1 MFKIGIRFKFILF
14 TSLLITSIGIAGI
27 WFFSTQTK
35 KLLEEELKKR
45 GYSLISQLAQDGEVK
60 DSMSVAQKAFFEEPI
75 RRLRTLDI
83 ERELAYWRVLL
94 PPDDDVLVEEKEP
107 WIKTEIDEIPVHKN
121 IEDITKLVFNI
132 LFTDNGEQFYNFV
145 VPIYEKRTI
154 AEEEFATQVFGLD
167 EDYNENE
174 EKLLGTIQIG
184 LTPERINKKMQA
196 ILWASIIPVG
206 FVIVL
211 IGIGVSYFIASG
223 VVKPVKYLVKVTDKV
238 ASGDLSQRVEIS
250 SKDEI
255 GLLASRFNQMT
266 KGLKQLMDEKEGAM
280 IELKDL
286 NKKLSSINDELVQ
299 RNEQLKDTQEQL
311 VRTEKLAAVGTLASG
326 VSHEL
331 RNPLSSIKNAVFL
344 LKRKLSRKVIP
355 DIDEKV
361 IQFLDIIDK
370 EIDRSSKIINDL
382 LGFTRVA
389 KPTRIKSNITIVIDE
404 ALSRV
409 KIAENIKLC
418 KDLQSD
424 LPMATIDAN
433 QIGQVLINLI
443 ENACQAMT
451 DGGELHISARK
462 SKVFVEIE
470 IADSGCGIPQKEV
483 KKIFDPLFTTKP
495 KGTGMGL
502 AVCHGIIDKHN
513 GIIEVKSQEGK
524 GTNMIIKL
532 PLEDADARRTG

>member
-14 TSLLITSIGIAGI
+14 TSLLITSIGIASI

-45 GYSLISQLAQDGEVK
+45 GYSLITQLAQDGEVK

-75 RRLRTLDI
+75 RRLRNLDI

-94 PPDDDVLVEEKEP
+94 AQENVLLEEKEP
-107 WIKTEIDEIPVHKN
+107 WIKTEVDKIPVHKN
-121 IEDITKLVFNI
+121 IEGITDPVFNI
-132 LFTDNGEQFYNFV
+132 LFADNGEQFYNFI

-154 AEEEFATQVFGLD
+154 AEEEFATQVFGPD
-167 EDYNENE
+167 EDNNENE

-184 LTPERINKKMQA
+184 LTPERINKKMQT
-196 ILWASIIPVG
+196 ILWTSILPLG
-206 FVIVL
+206 FVVISVG
-211 IGIGVSYFIASG
+211 IGISYFIAGSI
-223 VVKPVKYLVKVTDKV
+223 VKPVEYLVEITDKV
-238 ASGDLSQRVEIS
+238 ASGDLSQKVEIS

-266 KGLKQLMDEKEGAM
+266 KGLKQLIDEKEGVM

-331 RNPLSSIKNAVFL
+331 RNPLSAIKNAVFL
-344 LKRKLSRKVIP
+344 LKRKLSREVMP

-361 IQFLDIIDK
+361 PQFLDIMDK
-370 EIDRSSKIINDL
+370 EIDRSSRIINDL
-382 LGFTRVA
+382 LGFTRVS
-389 KPTRIKSNITIVIDE
+389 KPTRIRSDIEIVINE

-409 KIAENIKLC
+409 KIAENIKLS
-418 KDLQSD
+418 KDLQPD
-424 LPMATIDAN
+424 LPMVTIDSN
-433 QIGQVLINLI
+433 QVGQVLINLI
-443 ENACQAMT
+443 ENACQAMN
-451 DGGELHISARK
+451 DGGELQISAIK
-462 SKVFVEIE
+462 SKAFVEIQ
-470 IADSGCGIPQKEV
+470 ISDSGCGIPEKEV

-495 KGTGMGL
+495 KGIGMGL
-502 AVCHGIIDKHN
+502 AVCNGIIDKHN

-532 PLEDADARRTG
+532 PLEDKDARRTG

>member
-14 TSLLITSIGIAGI
+14 TSLLIAIIGATSS
-27 WFFSTQTK
+27 WFFFTQTK
-35 KLLEEELKKR
+35 KQLEEELKKR
-45 GYSLISQLAQDGEVK
+45 GYSLISQLAQDEEVK

-75 RRLRTLDI
+75 RRLRSIDI

-94 PPDDDVLVEEKEP
+94 VSDEVLVEEKET
-107 WIKTEIDEIPVHKN
+107 WINTEIEGIPAHRN
-121 IEDITKLVFNI
+121 IEDITELVFNI

-154 AEEEFATQVFGLD
+154 ADEEFAAQIFGID
-167 EDYNENE
+167 EDNNENDG
-174 EKLLGTIQIG
+174 KLLGIIQIG
-184 LTPERINKKMQA
+184 LTPERINKKMQT
-196 ILWASIIPVG
+196 ILWTSSLPLG
-206 FVIVL
+206 FVIALV
-211 IGIGVSYFIASG
+211 GIGVSYFIASG
-223 VVKPVKYLVKVTDKV
+223 IVKPVEHLVKITDKV
-238 ASGDLSQRVEIS
+238 ASGDLSQKVEIS

-266 KGLKQLMDEKEGAM
+266 KGLKQLMDEKEGVM

-311 VRTEKLAAVGTLASG
+311 IRTEKLAAVGTLASG

-331 RNPLSSIKNAVFL
+331 RNPLSAIKNAVFL
-344 LKRKLSRKVIP
+344 LKRKLSRKVMP

-361 IQFLDIIDK
+361 IQFLDIMDK
-370 EIDRSSKIINDL
+370 EIDRSTRIINDL

-389 KPTRIKSNITIVIDE
+389 KPTRIRSDIRIVINE
-404 ALSRV
+404 ALSRL
-409 KIAENIKLC
+409 KIAENIKLS

-424 LPMATIDAN
+424 LPMITIDAN

-451 DGGELHISARK
+451 DGGELQIITRK
-462 SKVFVEIE
+462 SKIFVEIE
-470 IADSGCGIPQKEV
+470 IADSGCGISEKEI

-495 KGTGMGL
+495 KGIGMGL
-502 AVCHGIIDKHN
+502 AICHGIIDKHN
-513 GIIEVKSQEGK
+513 GTIEVKSREGK
-524 GTNMIIKL
+524 GTNMIVKL
-532 PLEDADARRTG
+532 PLEDKDARTG

>member
-14 TSLLITSIGIAGI
+14 TSLLIAIIGASSS
-27 WFFSTQTK
+27 WFFFTQTK
-35 KLLEEELKKR
+35 KQLEEELKKR
-45 GYSLISQLAQDGEVK
+45 GYSLISQLAQDEEVK

-75 RRLRTLDI
+75 RRLRSIDI

-94 PPDDDVLVEEKEP
+94 VSDEVLVEEKET
-107 WIKTEIDEIPVHKN
+107 WIKTEIEKIPAHRN
-121 IEDITKLVFNI
+121 IEDITELVFNI

-154 AEEEFATQVFGLD
+154 ADEEFAAQIFGIN
-167 EDYNENE
+167 EDNNEKDR
-174 EKLLGTIQIG
+174 KLLGIIQIG
-184 LTPERINKKMQA
+184 LTPELINKKMQT
-196 ILWASIIPVG
+196 ILWISILPLG

-211 IGIGVSYFIASG
+211 VGIGVSYFIASG
-223 VVKPVKYLVKVTDKV
+223 IVKPVEHLVKITDKV
-238 ASGDLSQRVEIS
+238 TSGDLSQKVEIS

-266 KGLKQLMDEKEGAM
+266 KGLKQLMDEKEGVM

-286 NKKLSSINDELVQ
+286 NKKLSLINDELVQ

-331 RNPLSSIKNAVFL
+331 RNPLSAIKNAVFL
-344 LKRKLSRKVIP
+344 LKRKLSRKVMP

-370 EIDRSSKIINDL
+370 EIDRSTKIINDL

-389 KPTRIKSNITIVIDE
+389 KPTRIISDIRIVINE
-404 ALSRV
+404 ALSRL
-409 KIAENIKLC
+409 KIAENIKLS
-418 KDLQSD
+418 KNLQSD
-424 LPMATIDAN
+424 LPMITIDAN

-451 DGGELHISARK
+451 DGGELQISTRK
-462 SKVFVEIE
+462 SKVFAEIE
-470 IADSGCGIPQKEV
+470 IADSGCGIPEKEI

-495 KGTGMGL
+495 KGIGMGL
-502 AVCHGIIDKHN
+502 AICHGIIDKHN
-513 GIIEVKSQEGK
+513 GTIEVKSREGK
-524 GTNMIIKL
+524 GTNMIVKL
-532 PLEDADARRTG
+532 PLEDKDARTG

>member
-1 MFKIGIRFKFILF
+1 MIKIGIRFKFILF
-14 TSLLITSIGIAGI
+14 TSLLIIIIGAASS
-27 WFFSTQTK
+27 WFFFTQTMK
-35 KLLEEELKKR
+35 HLEEELKKR
-45 GYSLISQLAQDGEVK
+45 GYSLTSQLAQDGEVK
-60 DSMSVAQKAFFEEPI
+60 DSMSVAQKAFFEEPLS
-75 RRLRTLDI
+75 RLLTLDI
-83 ERELAYWRVLL
+83 EQELAYWRVLL
-94 PPDDDVLVEEKEP
+94 ATDDVLLEEKEP
-107 WIKTEIDEIPVHKN
+107 WVKTEINKIPAHKN
-121 IEDITKLVFNI
+121 IEDITELVFNI
-132 LFTDNGEQFYNFV
+132 LYADNGEQFYNFV

-154 AEEEFATQVFGLD
+154 ADEEFATQVFGID
-167 EDYNENE
+167 EDYNESE
-174 EKLLGTIQIG
+174 ERLLGTIQIG
-184 LTPERINKKMQA
+184 LTPERINKKLQA
-196 ILWASIIPVG
+196 ILWTTVIPGGIVIILV
-206 FVIVL
+206 
-211 IGIGVSYFIASG
+211 GIGVSYFIASG
-223 VVKPVKYLVKVTDKV
+223 VVKPVEYLVKITDKV
-238 ASGDLSQRVEIS
+238 AAGDLSHKVEIS

-266 KGLKQLMDEKEGAM
+266 KGLKQLMDEKEGVM

-355 DIDEKV
+355 DIDEK
-361 IQFLDIIDK
+361 IEQFLDIMDK
-370 EIDRSSKIINDL
+370 EIDRSTRIINDL

-389 KPTRIKSNITIVIDE
+389 KPTRVRSDITTVVNE
-404 ALSRV
+404 SLSRA
-409 KIAENIKLC
+409 KITENIKVS
-418 KDLQSD
+418 KDFQPD
-424 LPMATIDAN
+424 LPMVMIDAN
-433 QIGQVLINLI
+433 QIGQILINLM

-451 DGGELHISARK
+451 EGGELRISIRK
-462 SKVFVEIE
+462 SKVFVEID
-470 IADSGCGIPQKEV
+470 IGDSGCGISEKEV

-513 GIIEVKSQEGK
+513 GSIDVKSQEGK

-532 PLEDADARRTG
+532 PLEGEDARRQG

>member
-1 MFKIGIRFKFILF
+1 MIKIGIRFKFILF
-14 TSLLITSIGIAGI
+14 TSLLITTIGAASS
-27 WFFSTQTK
+27 WFFFTQTMK
-35 KLLEEELKKR
+35 HLEEELKKR

-75 RRLRTLDI
+75 RRLRNLDI
-83 ERELAYWRVLL
+83 EQELAYWRVLL
-94 PPDDDVLVEEKEP
+94 PPDNVLLEEKEP
-107 WIKTEIDEIPVHKN
+107 WIKTEIDKIPAHKN
-121 IEDITKLVFNI
+121 IENITELVFNI
-132 LFTDNGEQFYNFV
+132 FFTDNDEQFYNFV

-174 EKLLGTIQIG
+174 ERLLGTIQIG
-184 LTPERINKKMQA
+184 LTPERINKKLQM
-196 ILWASIIPVG
+196 ILWTSVIPVG
-206 FVIVL
+206 FFIVL
-211 IGIGVSYFIASG
+211 VGIGVSYFIASG
-223 VVKPVKYLVKVTDKV
+223 VVKPVVRLVKITDMV
-238 ASGDLSQRVEIS
+238 ASGDLSQKIEIS

-266 KGLKQLMDEKEGAM
+266 KSLKQLMDEKEGSM

-299 RNEQLKDTQEQL
+299 RNEQLKDAQEQL
-311 VRTEKLAAVGTLASG
+311 IRTEKLAAVGTLASG

-331 RNPLSSIKNAVFL
+331 RNPLSSIKNAVFI

-361 IQFLDIIDK
+361 IQFLDIMDK
-370 EIDRSSKIINDL
+370 EIDRSTRIINDL

-389 KPTRIKSNITIVIDE
+389 KPTRIRSNITIVLDE

-409 KIAENIKLC
+409 KIAENIKLS
-418 KDLQSD
+418 KDLQSN
-424 LPMATIDAN
+424 LPLVTIDTN

-451 DGGELHISARK
+451 DGGELQISARR

-470 IADSGCGIPQKEV
+470 IGDSGCGIPEKEV

-495 KGTGMGL
+495 KGIGMGL

-513 GIIEVKSQEGK
+513 GIIEVKSREGK

-532 PLEDADARRTG
+532 PLGDEDARRTG

>member
-14 TSLLITSIGIAGI
+14 TSLLIAIIGATSS
-27 WFFSTQTK
+27 WFFFTQTK
-35 KLLEEELKKR
+35 KQLEEELKKR
-45 GYSLISQLAQDGEVK
+45 GYSLISQLAQDEEVK

-75 RRLRTLDI
+75 RRLRSIDI

-94 PPDDDVLVEEKEP
+94 VSDKVLVEEKET
-107 WIKTEIDEIPVHKN
+107 WIKTEIEEIPAHRN
-121 IEDITKLVFNI
+121 IEDITELVFNI

-154 AEEEFATQVFGLD
+154 ADEEFAAQIFGID
-167 EDYNENE
+167 EDNNENDG
-174 EKLLGTIQIG
+174 KLLGIIQIG
-184 LTPERINKKMQA
+184 LTPERINKKMQT
-196 ILWASIIPVG
+196 ILLTSSLPLG

-211 IGIGVSYFIASG
+211 VGIGVSYFIASG
-223 VVKPVKYLVKVTDKV
+223 IVKPVEHLVKITDKV
-238 ASGDLSQRVEIS
+238 ASGDLSQKVEIS

-266 KGLKQLMDEKEGAM
+266 KGLKQLMDEKEGVM

-311 VRTEKLAAVGTLASG
+311 IRTEKLAAVGTLASG

-331 RNPLSSIKNAVFL
+331 RNPLSAIKNAVFL
-344 LKRKLSRKVIP
+344 LKRKLSRKVMP

-361 IQFLDIIDK
+361 IQFLDIMDK
-370 EIDRSSKIINDL
+370 EIDRSTRIINDL
-382 LGFTRVA
+382 LGFTRVS
-389 KPTRIKSNITIVIDE
+389 KPTRIRSDIRIVINE
-404 ALSRV
+404 ALSRL
-409 KIAENIKLC
+409 KIAENIKLS

-424 LPMATIDAN
+424 LPMVTIDAN

-451 DGGELHISARK
+451 DGGELQISTRK

-470 IADSGCGIPQKEV
+470 IADSGCGISEKEI

-495 KGTGMGL
+495 KGIGMGL
-502 AVCHGIIDKHN
+502 AICHGIIDKHN
-513 GIIEVKSQEGK
+513 GTIEVKSREGK
-524 GTNMIIKL
+524 GTNMIVKL
-532 PLEDADARRTG
+532 PLEDKDARTG

>member
-14 TSLLITSIGIAGI
+14 TSLLIAIIGATSS
-27 WFFSTQTK
+27 WFFFTQTK
-35 KLLEEELKKR
+35 KQLEEELKKR
-45 GYSLISQLAQDGEVK
+45 GYSLISQLAQDEEVK

-75 RRLRTLDI
+75 RRLRSIDI

-94 PPDDDVLVEEKEP
+94 VSDEVLVEEKET
-107 WIKTEIDEIPVHKN
+107 WIKTEIEKIPAHRN
-121 IEDITKLVFNI
+121 IEDITELVFNI

-154 AEEEFATQVFGLD
+154 ADEEFAAQIFGTD
-167 EDYNENE
+167 EDNNENDG
-174 EKLLGTIQIG
+174 KLLGIIQIG
-184 LTPERINKKMQA
+184 LTPERINKKMQT
-196 ILWASIIPVG
+196 ILLTSSLPLG

-211 IGIGVSYFIASG
+211 VGIGVSYFIASG
-223 VVKPVKYLVKVTDKV
+223 IVKPVEHLVKITDKV
-238 ASGDLSQRVEIS
+238 ASGDLSQKVEIS

-266 KGLKQLMDEKEGAM
+266 KGLKQLMDEKEGVM

-311 VRTEKLAAVGTLASG
+311 IRTEKLAAVGTLASG

-331 RNPLSSIKNAVFL
+331 RNPLSAIKNAVFL

-361 IQFLDIIDK
+361 IQFLDIMDK
-370 EIDRSSKIINDL
+370 EIDRSTRIINDL
-382 LGFTRVA
+382 LGFTRVS
-389 KPTRIKSNITIVIDE
+389 KPTRIRSDIRIVINE
-404 ALSRV
+404 ALSRL
-409 KIAENIKLC
+409 KIAENIKLS

-424 LPMATIDAN
+424 LPMITIDAN

-451 DGGELHISARK
+451 DGGELQISTRK

-470 IADSGCGIPQKEV
+470 IADSGCGISEKEI

-495 KGTGMGL
+495 KGIGMGL
-502 AVCHGIIDKHN
+502 AICHGIIDKHN
-513 GIIEVKSQEGK
+513 GTIEVKSREGK
-524 GTNMIIKL
+524 GTNMIVKL
-532 PLEDADARRTG
+532 PLEDKDARTG

>member
-1 MFKIGIRFKFILF
+1 MLKIGIRFKFILF
-14 TSLLITSIGIAGI
+14 TSLLIATIGAASS
-27 WFFSTQTK
+27 WFFFTQTMK
-35 KLLEEELKKR
+35 QLEEELKKR
-45 GYSLISQLAQDGEVK
+45 GYSIISQLAQDGEVK
-60 DSMSVAQKAFFEEPI
+60 DAMSVAQKAFFEEPI
-75 RRLRTLDI
+75 RRLRNLDI
-83 ERELAYWRVLL
+83 EQELAYWRISLASDEILL
-94 PPDDDVLVEEKEP
+94 EEKET
-107 WIKTEIDEIPVHKN
+107 WIKEEIDSIPVYYNIKN
-121 IEDITKLVFNI
+121 ITEPVFNI
-132 LFTDNGEQFYNFV
+132 FYTENDEQFFNFV
-145 VPIYEKRTI
+145 VPVFEKRTI
-154 AEEEFATQVFGLD
+154 AEEEFATQVFGTD

-196 ILWASIIPVG
+196 ILWTSIIPLG
-206 FVIVL
+206 FVTVL
-211 IGIGVSYFIASG
+211 VGIGISYFIASG

-238 ASGDLSQRVEIS
+238 ASGDLSHKVEIN

-255 GLLASRFNQMT
+255 GMLASRFNQMT
-266 KGLKQLMDEKEGAM
+266 TSLKQLIDEKEGVM

-361 IQFLDIIDK
+361 VQFLDIMDK
-370 EIDRSSKIINDL
+370 EIDRSTKIINDL

-389 KPTRIKSNITIVIDE
+389 KPTRIKADIEIVINE
-404 ALSRV
+404 ALSSVRM
-409 KIAENIKLC
+409 AENIKLS
-418 KDLQSD
+418 KDFQSD
-424 LPMATIDAN
+424 LPMVTIDSN
-433 QIGQVLINLI
+433 QVGQVLINLI

-451 DGGELHISARK
+451 EGGELQISTRK
-462 SKVFVEIE
+462 SNVFVEIE
-470 IADSGCGIPQKEV
+470 IGDSGCGIPEKEV

-513 GIIEVKSQEGK
+513 GSIEVESQEGK

-532 PLEDADARRTG
+532 PLEGEDARRTG

>member
-14 TSLLITSIGIAGI
+14 TSLLIAIIGASSS
-27 WFFSTQTK
+27 WFFFTQTK
-35 KLLEEELKKR
+35 KQLEEELKKR
-45 GYSLISQLAQDGEVK
+45 GYSLISQLAQDEEVK

-75 RRLRTLDI
+75 RRLRSIDI

-94 PPDDDVLVEEKEP
+94 VSDEVLVEEKET
-107 WIKTEIDEIPVHKN
+107 WIKTEIEKIPAHRN
-121 IEDITKLVFNI
+121 IEDITELVFNI

-154 AEEEFATQVFGLD
+154 ADEEFAAQIFGID
-167 EDYNENE
+167 EDNNEKDR
-174 EKLLGTIQIG
+174 KLLGIIQIG
-184 LTPERINKKMQA
+184 LTPERINKKMQT
-196 ILWASIIPVG
+196 ILWTSSLPLG
-206 FVIVL
+206 FVIALV
-211 IGIGVSYFIASG
+211 GIGVSYFIASG
-223 VVKPVKYLVKVTDKV
+223 IVKPVEHLVKITDKV
-238 ASGDLSQRVEIS
+238 ASGDLSQKVEIS

-266 KGLKQLMDEKEGAM
+266 KGLKQLMDEKEGVM

-311 VRTEKLAAVGTLASG
+311 IRTEKLAAVGTLASG

-331 RNPLSSIKNAVFL
+331 RNPLSAIKNAVFL
-344 LKRKLSRKVIP
+344 LKRKLSRKVMP

-361 IQFLDIIDK
+361 IQFLDIMDK
-370 EIDRSSKIINDL
+370 EIDRSTRIINDL

-389 KPTRIKSNITIVIDE
+389 KPTRIRSDIRIVINE
-404 ALSRV
+404 ALSRL
-409 KIAENIKLC
+409 KIAENIKLS

-424 LPMATIDAN
+424 LPMVTIDAN

-451 DGGELHISARK
+451 DGGELQISTRK
-462 SKVFVEIE
+462 SKVFAEIE
-470 IADSGCGIPQKEV
+470 IADSGCGIPEKEI

-495 KGTGMGL
+495 KGIGMGL
-502 AVCHGIIDKHN
+502 AICHGIIDKHN
-513 GIIEVKSQEGK
+513 GTIEVKSREGK
-524 GTNMIIKL
+524 GTNMIVKL
-532 PLEDADARRTG
+532 PLEDKDARTG

>member
-14 TSLLITSIGIAGI
+14 TSLLITSIGIASI
-27 WFFSTQTK
+27 WFFFTQTK

-75 RRLRTLDI
+75 RRLRNLDI
-83 ERELAYWRVLL
+83 EQELAYWRVLL
-94 PPDDDVLVEEKEP
+94 PPDNVLVEEKEP
-107 WIKTEIDEIPVHKN
+107 WIKTEIDKIPAHKN
-121 IEDITKLVFNI
+121 IEDITELVFNI
-132 LFTDNGEQFYNFV
+132 LFADNGEQFYNFV

-154 AEEEFATQVFGLD
+154 TEEEFATQIFGLE
-167 EDYNENE
+167 EDYNENKE
-174 EKLLGTIQIG
+174 MFLGIIQIG
-184 LTPERINKKMQA
+184 LTPERINKKMQM

-211 IGIGVSYFIASG
+211 VGIGVSYFIASG
-223 VVKPVKYLVKVTDKV
+223 VVKPVEYLVKITDKV
-238 ASGDLSQRVEIS
+238 ASGDLSQKVEIS

-266 KGLKQLMDEKEGAM
+266 KGLKQLMDEKENAM
-280 IELKDL
+280 IELRDL

-344 LKRKLSRKVIP
+344 LKRKLSRKVMP

-361 IQFLDIIDK
+361 LQFLDIMDK
-370 EIDRSSKIINDL
+370 EIDRSTRIINDL

-389 KPTRIKSNITIVIDE
+389 KPTRIRSDIRIVINE

-409 KIAENIKLC
+409 EIAENIKLS

-424 LPMATIDAN
+424 LPMVTIDAN

-443 ENACQAMT
+443 ENACQVMT
-451 DGGELHISARK
+451 DGGELQISSRK
-462 SKVFVEIE
+462 SEVFVEIE
-470 IADSGCGIPQKEV
+470 IADTGCGIPEKDV

-502 AVCHGIIDKHN
+502 AICHGIIDKHK

-532 PLEDADARRTG
+532 PLEDEDARRTS

>member
-14 TSLLITSIGIAGI
+14 TSLLIATIGASSS
-27 WFFSTQTK
+27 WFFFTQTK
-35 KLLEEELKKR
+35 KQLEEELKKR
-45 GYSLISQLAQDGEVK
+45 GYSLISQLAQDEEVK

-75 RRLRTLDI
+75 RRLRNLDI

-94 PPDDDVLVEEKEP
+94 APGDVLLEEEEP
-107 WIKTEIDEIPVHKN
+107 WIKTEIEKIPAHRN
-121 IEDITKLVFNI
+121 IEDITELVFNI

-154 AEEEFATQVFGLD
+154 ADEEFAAQIFGID
-167 EDYNENE
+167 EDNNKTE
-174 EKLLGTIQIG
+174 EKLLGIIQIG
-184 LTPERINKKMQA
+184 LTPERINKKMQT
-196 ILWASIIPVG
+196 ILWTSSLPLG

-211 IGIGVSYFIASG
+211 VGIGVSYFIANG
-223 VVKPVKYLVKVTDKV
+223 IVKPVRHLVKITDKV
-238 ASGDLSQRVEIS
+238 ASGDLSQKVEIS

-266 KGLKQLMDEKEGAM
+266 KGLKQLMDEKEGVM

-311 VRTEKLAAVGTLASG
+311 IRTEKLAAVGTLASG

-331 RNPLSSIKNAVFL
+331 RNPLSAIKNAVFL
-344 LKRKLSRKVIP
+344 LKRKLSRNVMP
-355 DIDEKV
+355 DVDEKV
-361 IQFLDIIDK
+361 LQFLDIMDK
-370 EIDRSSKIINDL
+370 EIDRSTRIINDL

-389 KPTRIKSNITIVIDE
+389 KPARIRSDIRIVIND

-409 KIAENIKLC
+409 TIAENIKLS

-424 LPMATIDAN
+424 LPMVTIDAN

-451 DGGELHISARK
+451 DGGKLQISTRK
-462 SKVFVEIE
+462 SKTFTEIE
-470 IADSGCGIPQKEV
+470 IADSGCGIPEKEIN
-483 KKIFDPLFTTKP
+483 KIFDPLFTTKP
-495 KGTGMGL
+495 KGIGMGL

-513 GIIEVKSQEGK
+513 GTIEVKSREGK

-532 PLEDADARRTG
+532 PLEDKDAGTG

>member
-14 TSLLITSIGIAGI
+14 TSLLITSIGIASI
-27 WFFSTQTK
+27 WFFFTQTK

-75 RRLRTLDI
+75 RRLRNLDI
-83 ERELAYWRVLL
+83 EQELAYWRVLL
-94 PPDDDVLVEEKEP
+94 LPDNVLVEEKEP
-107 WIKTEIDEIPVHKN
+107 WIKTEIDKIPAHKN
-121 IEDITKLVFNI
+121 IEDITELVFNI
-132 LFTDNGEQFYNFV
+132 LFADNGEQFYNFV

-154 AEEEFATQVFGLD
+154 TEEEFATQIFGLE
-167 EDYNENE
+167 EDYNENKE
-174 EKLLGTIQIG
+174 MFLGIIQIG
-184 LTPERINKKMQA
+184 LTPERINKKMQM

-211 IGIGVSYFIASG
+211 VGIGVSYFIASG
-223 VVKPVKYLVKVTDKV
+223 VVKPVEHLVKITDKV
-238 ASGDLSQRVEIS
+238 ASGDLSQKVEIS

-266 KGLKQLMDEKEGAM
+266 KGLKQLMDEKENAM
-280 IELKDL
+280 IELRDL

-344 LKRKLSRKVIP
+344 LKRKLSRKVMP

-361 IQFLDIIDK
+361 LQFLDIMDK
-370 EIDRSSKIINDL
+370 EIDRSTRIINDL

-389 KPTRIKSNITIVIDE
+389 KPTRIRSDIRIVINE

-409 KIAENIKLC
+409 EIAENIKLS

-424 LPMATIDAN
+424 LPMVTIDAN

-443 ENACQAMT
+443 ENACQVMT
-451 DGGELHISARK
+451 DGGELQISTRK
-462 SKVFVEIE
+462 SEVFVDIE
-470 IADSGCGIPQKEV
+470 IADTGCGIPEKDV

-502 AVCHGIIDKHN
+502 AICHGIIDKHK

-532 PLEDADARRTG
+532 PLEDEDARRTG

>member
-14 TSLLITSIGIAGI
+14 TSLLIAIIGATSS
-27 WFFSTQTK
+27 WFFFTQTK
-35 KLLEEELKKR
+35 KQLEEELKKR
-45 GYSLISQLAQDGEVK
+45 GYSLISQLAQDEEVK

-75 RRLRTLDI
+75 RRLRSIDI

-94 PPDDDVLVEEKEP
+94 VSDEVLVEEKET
-107 WIKTEIDEIPVHKN
+107 WIKTEIEKIPAHRN
-121 IEDITKLVFNI
+121 IEDITELVFNI

-154 AEEEFATQVFGLD
+154 ADEEFAAQIFGTD
-167 EDYNENE
+167 EDNNENDG
-174 EKLLGTIQIG
+174 KLLGIIQIG
-184 LTPERINKKMQA
+184 LTPERINKKMQT
-196 ILWASIIPVG
+196 ILLTSSLPLG

-211 IGIGVSYFIASG
+211 VGIGVSYFIASG
-223 VVKPVKYLVKVTDKV
+223 IVKPVEHLVKITDKV
-238 ASGDLSQRVEIS
+238 ASGDLSQKVEIS

-266 KGLKQLMDEKEGAM
+266 KGLKQLMDEKEGVM

-311 VRTEKLAAVGTLASG
+311 IRTEKLAAVGTLASG

-331 RNPLSSIKNAVFL
+331 RNPLSAIKNAVFL

-361 IQFLDIIDK
+361 IQFLDIMDK
-370 EIDRSSKIINDL
+370 EIDRSTRIINDL
-382 LGFTRVA
+382 LGFTRVS
-389 KPTRIKSNITIVIDE
+389 KPTRIRSDIRIVINE
-404 ALSRV
+404 ALSRL
-409 KIAENIKLC
+409 KIAENIKLSR
-418 KDLQSD
+418 DLQSD
-424 LPMATIDAN
+424 LPMITIDAN

-451 DGGELHISARK
+451 DGGELQISTRK

-470 IADSGCGIPQKEV
+470 IADSGCGISEKEI

-495 KGTGMGL
+495 KGIGMGL
-502 AVCHGIIDKHN
+502 AICHGIIDKHN
-513 GIIEVKSQEGK
+513 GTIEVKSREGK
-524 GTNMIIKL
+524 GTNMIVKL
-532 PLEDADARRTG
+532 PLEDKDARTG